1 MAVTRSMGY
10 KVEVSGL
17 RELYDAIKE
26 TDKKA
31 ANEINRVITQAGKQ
45 VAAEAS
51 YLIPSGNALSNWGP
65 WLDAKRGRDL
75 GFDASVVGSNFKVK
89 RNNYRR
95 KRVSAGIAWEVVQA
109 NAGGSIWAL
118 MGDGS
123 PVTTPSGEHLVN
135 VVNARF
141 PGKQPRALLP
151 AYYRVITPQLR
162 EKIRDTI
169 VNHARRLGLR

>member
-1 MAVTRSMGY
+1 MAVVRSKGY
-10 KVEVSGL
+10 KIEVSGL
-17 RELYDAIKE
+17 RELYDALRE

-31 ANEINRVITQAGKQ
+31 ANEVTKIITQAGKQ

-51 YLIPSGNALSNWGP
+51 YLTPPDNAVSNWGP

-75 GFDASVVGSNFKVK
+75 GFDPSTVSSNFKVK

-95 KRVSAGIAWEVVQA
+95 KGVSAGIAWEVVQA
-109 NAGGSIWAL
+109 NAGGSIWSL
-118 MGDGS
+118 MGDCS
-123 PVTTPSGEHLVN
+123 RVTTPSGAHLVN
-135 VVNARF
+135 VINAPY

-151 AYYRVITPQLR
+151 AYYRVITPELR